1 MELSDFYP
9 KAGDLIKSEL
19 DVLDHLRTDPYIKLK
34 HSDFARHANAYFQRN
49 QNSRSSGFEFV
60 SYFDVFHAAMHR
72 TQGVN
77 RKQAKPNSDPN
88 TRLLLAVRIE
98 LEKQVFRNVTYC
110 LTVCRIRSRRHTIL
124 RKFHFDVTVDGEKSG
139 NRIQHHPICHLQYCG
154 EMVPKMAEMGCSSAQ
169 LDQMS
174 PWLSEPRIFFW
185 PMSLALLID
194 MALREFPDE
203 HSKKFRSSNEWRGI
217 VRKQEKLILQ
227 PFYQKCVDVIH
238 DTKGNSRTLADEFYI
253 A

>member
-1 MELSDFYP
+1 MELSAFYP
-9 KAGDLIKSEL
+9 KASELIKSEL
-19 DVLDHLRTDPYIKLK
+19 DVLDHLRTDPYIKLN
-34 HSDFARHANAYFQRN
+34 HSDFARHANSYFDRN
-49 QNSRSSGFEFV
+49 RRSLSSGFEFV
-60 SYFDVFHAAMHR
+60 SYFDVCHAAMHR
-72 TQGVN
+72 THGSN
-77 RKQAKPNSDPN
+77 GKPGKPNPN

-98 LEKQVFRNVTYC
+98 LEKQAFSNVTYC
-110 LTVCRIRSRRHTIL
+110 LTVCRIRSKRFSIL
-124 RKFHFDVTVDGEKSG
+124 RKFHFDVTVAGERSSS
-139 NRIQHHPICHLQYCG
+139 RIQQHPRCHLQYCG

-203 HSKKFRSSNEWRGI
+203 RSMKFRSSNEWRGL
-217 VRKQEKLILQ
+217 VRKQEKLVLR
-227 PFYQKCVDVIH
+227 PFYQKCVEVIL
-238 DTKGNSRTLADEFYI
+238 DTKGNNRTLADEFYV